1 MFCNIVVI
9 SCHAAKNRHFLQ
21 FSLLLP
27 LFIHRVGTIFPWFH
41 FSLGKKKVMHRLCMT
56 FEDNELL
63 STAMLFSWGTGGSPC
78 KENEGQRMG
87 NLRFSSI
94 AKRYATGISF
104 TVRSKIAYRRSPRA
118 RTPAAY
124 FKARSRPFGN
134 PSSFLVRVTVYRRQG
149 GKVRTPHSGCVLS
162 GAPGYAGTAL

>member
-1 MFCNIVVI
+1 MVI

-104 TVRSKIAYRRSPRA
+104 TVCSKIAYRRSPRV

-124 FKARSRPFGN
+124 FKAHSRPFATPFSHKVNSARRKRAIRRVRFVRSN
-134 PSSFLVRVTVYRRQG
+134 PDQPRYRM
-149 GKVRTPHSGCVLS
+149 TDS
-162 GAPGYAGTAL
+162 

>member
-124 FKARSRPFGN
+124 FKACSRPFVTPFSHKVNSARRKRAIRRVRFVRSN
-134 PSSFLVRVTVYRRQG
+134 PDQPRYRM
-149 GKVRTPHSGCVLS
+149 TDS
-162 GAPGYAGTAL
+162 

>member
-63 STAMLFSWGTGGSPC
+63 STAMLFSWGDWWFSL
-78 KENEGQRMG
+78 EGEDGKQGMD

-104 TVRSKIAYRRSPRA
+104 TVRSKIAYRRAPRV

-124 FKARSRPFGN
+124 FRAHSRPFAT
-134 PSSFLVRVTVYRRQG
+134 PFSLVIRVTVSRRQG
-149 GKVRTPHSGCVLS
+149 GNVRTPHGGCESS
-162 GAPGYAGTAL
+162 GAPV

>member
-63 STAMLFSWGTGGSPC
+63 STAMLFSWGDWWFSL
-78 KENEGQRMG
+78 EGEDGKQGMD

-104 TVRSKIAYRRSPRA
+104 TVRSKIAYRRSPQA

-124 FKARSRPFGN
+124 FKACSRPFVTPFSHKVNSARRKRAIRRVRFVRSN
-134 PSSFLVRVTVYRRQG
+134 PDQPRYRM
-149 GKVRTPHSGCVLS
+149 TDS
-162 GAPGYAGTAL
+162 

>member
-1 MFCNIVVI
+1 MVI
-9 SCHAAKNRHFLQ
+9 SCHTAKNRHFLQ

-78 KENEGQRMG
+78 KENEGQRME

-104 TVRSKIAYRRSPRA
+104 TVRSKIAYRRSPRV

-124 FKARSRPFGN
+124 FKAHSRPFATPFSHKVHSAWRKRAIRRVRFVQSN
-134 PSSFLVRVTVYRRQG
+134 PDQPRYRM
-149 GKVRTPHSGCVLS
+149 TDS
-162 GAPGYAGTAL
+162 

>member
-1 MFCNIVVI
+1 MVI
-9 SCHAAKNRHFLQ
+9 SCHTAKNRHFLQ

-104 TVRSKIAYRRSPRA
+104 TVCSKIAYRRSPRV

-124 FKARSRPFGN
+124 FKACSRPFVTPFSHKVNSARRKRAIRRVRFVRSN
-134 PSSFLVRVTVYRRQG
+134 PDQPRYRM
-149 GKVRTPHSGCVLS
+149 TDS
-162 GAPGYAGTAL
+162 

>member
-1 MFCNIVVI
+1 MVI

-124 FKARSRPFGN
+124 FKACSRPFVTPFSHKVNSARRKRAIRRVRFVRSN
-134 PSSFLVRVTVYRRQG
+134 PDQPRYRM
-149 GKVRTPHSGCVLS
+149 TDS
-162 GAPGYAGTAL
+162 

>member
-1 MFCNIVVI
+1 MVI
-9 SCHAAKNRHFLQ
+9 SCHTAKNRHFLQ

-63 STAMLFSWGTGGSPC
+63 STAMLFSWETGGSPC

-124 FKARSRPFGN
+124 FKACSRPFVTPFSHKVNSARRKRAIRRVRFVQSN
-134 PSSFLVRVTVYRRQG
+134 PDQPRYRM
-149 GKVRTPHSGCVLS
+149 TDS
-162 GAPGYAGTAL
+162 

>member
-27 LFIHRVGTIFPWFH
+27 LFIHRVGTIFPC
-41 FSLGKKKVMHRLCMT
+41 SGKKKVMHRLCMT

-63 STAMLFSWGTGGSPC
+63 STAMLFSWETGGSPC

-104 TVRSKIAYRRSPRA
+104 TVRSKIAYRRSPQA

-124 FKARSRPFGN
+124 FKACSRPFVTPFSHKVNSARRKRAIRRVRFVRSN
-134 PSSFLVRVTVYRRQG
+134 PDQPRYRM
-149 GKVRTPHSGCVLS
+149 TDS
-162 GAPGYAGTAL
+162 